1 MDDWDRLEND
11 YGGNGIRGS
20 NPLASALR
28 QAQDVGLEI
37 VEVSLGED
45 EKFTLSEIESDSM
58 KSKGILSP
66 PQKGGL

>member
-11 YGGNGIRGS
+11 YGGNVIRGS

-45 EKFTLSEIESDSM
+45 EKFTLSGIEGNPS
-58 KSKGILSP
+58 LSAG
-66 PQKGGL
+66 QNDI

>member
-11 YGGNGIRGS
+11 YGGNVIRGS

-37 VEVSLGED
+37 VEV
-45 EKFTLSEIESDSM
+45 
-58 KSKGILSP
+58 
-66 PQKGGL
+66 